1 MNVDEVKKWLNRA
14 YKIDELI
21 QIDKRK
27 LEELEELATTIT
39 AIPISEK
46 VQSSSKL
53 DPCYMNDVLKIDET
67 RRKLNNRIVERHNIK
82 MEIDEAINS
91 ISDNEIVQ
99 VLDYRYLQFLK
110 FRDIASVCYMSVG
123 KVQHLHDKGI
133 TLLTCIVEKIQNEQ
147 DYML

>member
-1 MNVDEVKKWLNRA
+1 MTVDEVKKWLNRA

-27 LEELEELATTIT
+27 LEELEELATVVPC
-39 AIPISEK
+39 IPISEK
-46 VQSSSKL
+46 VQSSKNLSANFENK
-53 DPCYMNDVLKIDET
+53 VFKVDEQ
-67 RRKLNNRIVERHNIK
+67 RRKLNNRIIERHNIK

-91 ISDNEIVQ
+91 INDNEIVE

-147 DYML
+147 GYLL